1 MYVINLTFS
10 VEWADVSV
18 APFTACLTTP
28 LLPGAR
34 ERRGSGELWVPG
46 YVQHAGCQADGE
58 QQNPP
63 GVNFDAEQ
71 LRVYLQPCPLADIW
85 YCCRVCFARGCC
97 CNTVVVLSSRSRNI
111 SESDSR
117 PLLSCSQVYSHGL
130 RVIMKGQPPQE
141 WRAPGKKQI
150 EKACANERQ
159 VVLALA
165 GGEIIFF
172 ELDEAMQNIQA
183 STA

>member
-1 MYVINLTFS
+1 M
-10 VEWADVSV
+10 
-18 APFTACLTTP
+18 
-28 LLPGAR
+28 
-34 ERRGSGELWVPG
+34 
-46 YVQHAGCQADGE
+46 
-58 QQNPP
+58 
-63 GVNFDAEQ
+63 
-71 LRVYLQPCPLADIW
+71 
-85 YCCRVCFARGCC
+85 
-97 CNTVVVLSSRSRNI
+97 
-111 SESDSR
+111 
-117 PLLSCSQVYSHGL
+117 LLSCFVLASRFEKHDRNLIQDRRYLRSQVYSHGL

-183 STA
+183 SIP

>member
-1 MYVINLTFS
+1 MSYAVPS
-10 VEWADVSV
+10 AVSSPIGT
-18 APFTACLTTP
+18 APVF
-28 LLPGAR
+28 G
-34 ERRGSGELWVPG
+34 
-46 YVQHAGCQADGE
+46 
-58 QQNPP
+58 
-63 GVNFDAEQ
+63 
-71 LRVYLQPCPLADIW
+71 
-85 YCCRVCFARGCC
+85 
-97 CNTVVVLSSRSRNI
+97 
-111 SESDSR
+111 
-117 PLLSCSQVYSHGL
+117 LSCARVLCLPLFLCSLLGPHNHGAKLIGRWRCLGSQVYSHGL

-183 STA
+183 STAQPEALTRVTCRAILLFRRAW

>member
-1 MYVINLTFS
+1 MCV
-10 VEWADVSV
+10 
-18 APFTACLTTP
+18 CLS
-28 LLPGAR
+28 L
-34 ERRGSGELWVPG
+34 
-46 YVQHAGCQADGE
+46 
-58 QQNPP
+58 
-63 GVNFDAEQ
+63 
-71 LRVYLQPCPLADIW
+71 
-85 YCCRVCFARGCC
+85 
-97 CNTVVVLSSRSRNI
+97 
-111 SESDSR
+111 
-117 PLLSCSQVYSHGL
+117 LLSTLLHPTGCAIFAQALERSLRLTKAVACVAVVRLHPQVYSHGL

-183 STA
+183 SKSLSGPLTANALIHAAR

>member
-1 MYVINLTFS
+1 MKRIK
-10 VEWADVSV
+10 ADSD
-18 APFTACLTTP
+18 
-28 LLPGAR
+28 AR
-34 ERRGSGELWVPG
+34 
-46 YVQHAGCQADGE
+46 
-58 QQNPP
+58 
-63 GVNFDAEQ
+63 
-71 LRVYLQPCPLADIW
+71 
-85 YCCRVCFARGCC
+85 CF
-97 CNTVVVLSSRSRNI
+97 NV
-111 SESDSR
+111 
-117 PLLSCSQVYSHGL
+117 QVYSHGL

-183 STA
+183 RTSSF

>member
-1 MYVINLTFS
+1 M
-10 VEWADVSV
+10 
-18 APFTACLTTP
+18 
-28 LLPGAR
+28 
-34 ERRGSGELWVPG
+34 
-46 YVQHAGCQADGE
+46 
-58 QQNPP
+58 
-63 GVNFDAEQ
+63 
-71 LRVYLQPCPLADIW
+71 
-85 YCCRVCFARGCC
+85 
-97 CNTVVVLSSRSRNI
+97 
-111 SESDSR
+111 
-117 PLLSCSQVYSHGL
+117 YSHGL

-183 STA
+183 SKHRPRGWFMCLTILSFRPCLVWYTYLSAQGFFGGSDGVSLASFAGLLCTIR

>member
-1 MYVINLTFS
+1 M
-10 VEWADVSV
+10 
-18 APFTACLTTP
+18 
-28 LLPGAR
+28 
-34 ERRGSGELWVPG
+34 
-46 YVQHAGCQADGE
+46 
-58 QQNPP
+58 
-63 GVNFDAEQ
+63 
-71 LRVYLQPCPLADIW
+71 
-85 YCCRVCFARGCC
+85 RGCSVCHC
-97 CNTVVVLSSRSRNI
+97 CLPLFLSS
-111 SESDSR
+111 
-117 PLLSCSQVYSHGL
+117 LLGPHNQHGAKLIGRWRCLGSQVYSHGL

-183 STA
+183 STAQPEALTRVTCRAIDTPVPTCLVGCLSARDFSWGL

>member
-1 MYVINLTFS
+1 MS
-10 VEWADVSV
+10 
-18 APFTACLTTP
+18 
-28 LLPGAR
+28 
-34 ERRGSGELWVPG
+34 
-46 YVQHAGCQADGE
+46 HA
-58 QQNPP
+58 
-63 GVNFDAEQ
+63 
-71 LRVYLQPCPLADIW
+71 
-85 YCCRVCFARGCC
+85 
-97 CNTVVVLSSRSRNI
+97 
-111 SESDSR
+111 
-117 PLLSCSQVYSHGL
+117 QVYSHGL

-183 STA
+183 SAGRRVTVRVGGTRSRCLTMAFRSRPPHKIVGPMVCSMNLYTQVWSTVRWLGCVYSLL